1 MIDTDPTTIGTIG
14 TVVGVVVGAFGMFR
28 YIAGIKDTLST
39 RITSEAAGLSTRITS
54 EADKA
59 DTKIDSVSRETRLL
73 VEKLSES
80 EAKSR
85 SELAGTMMNAIA
97 DMRRDTKALDEKF
110 NTMRSE
116 MIRRSDLAETRQEI
130 VTALERQDRARAE
143 LADKLERNIEST
155 LRGNRPRK

>member
-1 MIDTDPTTIGTIG
+1 MIDTDPNTIGTIG

-28 YIAGIKDTLST
+28 YVAGIKDTLST
-39 RITSEAAGLSTRITS
+39 RITSEAAGLAIRITS
-54 EADKA
+54 EAEKA

-85 SELAGTMMNAIA
+85 SELAGTMTNAIA

-110 NTMRSE
+110 NAMRSE

-143 LADKLERNIEST
+143 LADKLEKKIEAA
-155 LRGNRPRK
+155 LLGNRARK